1 MSDRSREK
9 IKKGSVSVQGRLK
22 VFDEIEYFAV
32 LATQGAESPYT
43 SLVAFAVTPD
53 QKKLLFFTTKKTRKY
68 ENILNSEHV
77 SLLVDNRSSGNK
89 ALLETEAI
97 TILGLARPVRKGRAW
112 DEYARILLKKHP
124 DFESFLKLPTT
135 ALIAVEIT
143 QCIHVGNFQ
152 VVTVWE
158 PTPDGN

>member
-1 MSDRSREK
+1 MSGRSREK
-9 IKKGSVSVQGRLK
+9 SKKASVSVQGRLK

-53 QKKLLFFTTKKTRKY
+53 QKKLLFSTTRKTRKY

-77 SLLVDNRSSGNK
+77 SLLVDNRSSGSK

-97 TILGLARPVRKGRAW
+97 TILGLARPVRKGPVW
-112 DEYARILLKKHP
+112 DECAMVFLVKHP

-135 ALIAVEIT
+135 ALVAVEMT

-158 PTPDGN
+158 PPLDAL

>member
-1 MSDRSREK
+1 MSDPLPEEN
-9 IKKGSVSVQGRLK
+9 KKDAVSVQSRLK
-22 VFDEIEYFAV
+22 FLDQVEYFAV
-32 LATQGAESPYT
+32 LATQGVNVPYT

-53 QKKLLFFTTKKTRKY
+53 QKKLIFSTTRKTRKY

-97 TILGLARPVRKGRAW
+97 TILGLARPVRKGHAW
-112 DEYARILLKKHP
+112 DECARVFLAKHP

-135 ALIAVEIT
+135 ALVAVEIT

-158 PTPDGN
+158 AALNAL

>member
-1 MSDRSREK
+1 MSDRLPEK
-9 IKKGSVSVQGRLK
+9 IKRGSVSVQSRLK

-32 LATQGAESPYT
+32 LATQGTNLPYT

-53 QKKLLFFTTKKTRKY
+53 QRKLLFSTTRKTRKY
-68 ENILNSEHV
+68 ENILNSQHV
-77 SLLVDNRSSGNK
+77 SLLIDNRSSGNK

-97 TILGLARPVRKGRAW
+97 TIVGLARSVRKGPAW
-112 DEYARILLKKHP
+112 DECAKVFLAKHP
-124 DFESFLKLPTT
+124 DFEGFLKTPTT
-135 ALIAVEIT
+135 ALVAVEIT

-158 PTPDGN
+158 PAPGKQ